1 MENCK
6 QSVFL
11 VFSERHSTARQSL
24 CSPCVSCTLIRHT
37 PQTGEGCRLA
47 GEAHCHGVRRRQLL
61 RMVNLCKGFPT
72 CSNSPHV
79 MIFRGTSTLP
89 YRSIANGKLIL
100 PVPGYC
106 PWSGPAS
113 GRLSGRRP
121 APGWGPCPMVSFP
134 GESWHNDNSKSLSIA
149 FQDVIPRGELVWEN
163 SESQTRGR
171 RTGLETV
178 WSGHSSQASAFSAFH
193 CG

>member
-11 VFSERHSTARQSL
+11 VFSERHSTGRQSL
-24 CSPCVSCTLIRHT
+24 CSPRASCTLRHT
-37 PQTGEGCRLA
+37 PQTGEGCRLD
-47 GEAHCHGVRRRQLL
+47 GEAHCRGARRRQLL
-61 RMVNLCKGFPT
+61 CMVNLCKGFPT

-89 YRSIANGKLIL
+89 CRSIANGKLIL

-134 GESWHNDNSKSLSIA
+134 WHNDNSKSLSIA
-149 FQDVIPRGELVWEN
+149 LQDVIPRGELVGKIQK
-163 SESQTRGR
+163 SQTRGR
-171 RTGLETV
+171 RTGLETA
-178 WSGHSSQASAFSAFH
+178 WSDHSSQALAFSTVH